1 MSQSTQCLRSVVPLT
16 MFTFHVYLFLMSL
29 EYKIIF
35 QCSFKSLAPWMR
47 WLWESVIWLSST
59 CSNCRQIQKLFC
71 RFQTL
76 SNMNLVKNSIR
87 TFLHIQT
94 CLINPKHFNFL
105 NLEPGRLKF
114 DAWNILPRV
123 LNRNGWRL
131 FTWLA
136 TSPEPYQ
143 LWHVW
148 PSQKLRFRLSAIN
161 INKFET
167 FKWWWYKV
175 FNLKMGGKYLSKSS
189 YLID

>member
-1 MSQSTQCLRSVVPLT
+1 MWDPIIVGFNIKHWKLSLVPHYCSPGNLWVGLWKTKKSFGNLLFELYCLNLFQLSTNS
-16 MFTFHVYLFLMSL
+16 
-29 EYKIIF
+29 K
-35 QCSFKSLAPWMR
+35 SF
-47 WLWESVIWLSST
+47 
-59 CSNCRQIQKLFC
+59 FC

-161 INKFET
+161 IKFET
-167 FKWWWYKV
+167 FKWWWYKD
-175 FNLKMGGKYLSKSS
+175 FNWKMWGKYLPKSS

>member
-1 MSQSTQCLRSVVPLT
+1 MSQSSQCLRSAVPLT
-16 MFTFHVYLFLMSL
+16 MFTFDVYLFAMSL

-35 QCSFKSLAPWMR
+35 ECSFKSLAPWMR

-161 INKFET
+161 IKFET
-167 FKWWWYKV
+167 FKWWWNKD
-175 FNLKMGGKYLSKSS
+175 FNCKMEGKYLQNPF